1 MSIKKSR
8 HNIKDIIEDI
18 KDIIEEHRILSAV
31 VGSIIYAS
39 VLGIF
44 IGILSY
50 YKYLESPEYIEEK
63 RTEMKKAID
72 QSDFEKAYTILDEIR
87 EVENKMGYYNG
98 GAYRRSKVE
107 VVKSEVLYL
116 VSLNNPE
123 AASRIM
129 FLLSQ
134 KFDKSDHARNNIMQ
148 DALLSAK
155 AMGNQYVIDLITNM
169 ENEQNENNDNND
181 NNEQDEINAVKQK

>member
-1 MSIKKSR
+1 MRK
-8 HNIKDIIEDI
+8 NIDI
-18 KDIIEEHRILSAV
+18 KDIIEEHRFLCGV
-31 VGSIIYAS
+31 VGLIIWFS
-39 VLGIF
+39 VMGII
-44 IGILSY
+44 IGIAKY
-50 YKYLESPEYIEEK
+50 CEYLESPEYIEEK
-63 RTEMKKAID
+63 RTEMKQAID

-87 EVENKMGYYNG
+87 EIENKMGYYNG

-169 ENEQNENNDNND
+169 ENEQNENNDNN
-181 NNEQDEINAVKQK
+181 EQDEINAVKQK